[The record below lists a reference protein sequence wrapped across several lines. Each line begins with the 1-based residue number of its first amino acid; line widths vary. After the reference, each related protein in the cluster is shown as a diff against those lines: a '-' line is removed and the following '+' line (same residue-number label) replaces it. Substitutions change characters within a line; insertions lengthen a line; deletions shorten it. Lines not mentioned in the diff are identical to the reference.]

1 MEAFTYVGDSLSHE
15 HRNCNFF
22 FTQPL
27 QISIKFG
34 KVVGL
39 LDIRVSDKF
48 QIFNPSIL
56 FVTGIQILQH
66 KKKITFCSNKACKN
80 CYKSNP
86 KCVRALTSSSF
97 QN

>member
-1 MEAFTYVGDSLSHE
+1 MGNSLSRKQ
-15 HRNCNFF
+15 RNQHF

-27 QISIKFG
+27 QISVKSG

-56 FVTGIQILQH
+56 FVTGIQTSQ
-66 KKKITFCSNKACKN
+66 KKKSPFDAIKLANIVTN
-80 CYKSNP
+80 
-86 KCVRALTSSSF
+86 LTLNVLEHSL
-97 QN
+97 